1 MLTGTLWTIVVKK
14 ISIYKAKRM
23 YNIHIVKIHIDCA
36 LIVSVRLWNFKD
48 GGP

>member
-1 MLTGTLWTIVVKK
+1 MLIGTLRTIVVKR
-14 ISIYKAKRM
+14 ISMYKAKRI

-48 GGP
+48 GGS